1 MPAALL
7 LFSRSQI
14 IGAAVLASVHLFTNY
29 VIDGYVLSYVP
40 GNPYLIGMSVF
51 LGVSTFGIS
60 GMITGPLLAG
70 LVVTLLNIY
79 KSNYRNNTENNPIII
94 KPHENILAAT
104 RHKKIKSSLN

>member
-1 MPAALL
+1 MLSSWIIWVPAALL
-7 LFSRSQI
+7 LFSRSQLV
-14 IGAAVLASVHLFTNY
+14 GAVILCAVHIFTNY

-70 LVVTLLNIY
+70 LVVTTLSIY
-79 KSNYRNNTENNPIII
+79 KSNFR
-94 KPHENILAAT
+94 KAT
-104 RHKKIKSSLN
+104 DKSKSEEEKQSNKTN